1 MSESLLAETEAA
13 MRRLGE
19 PRIRDPRIE
28 GEMVA
33 KFLETLVDNGVQAD
47 MLKDLAIAY
56 ILRL

>member
-19 PRIRDPRIE
+19 PRVRDPKLE

-33 KFLETLVDNGVQAD
+33 EFLKTLVDEGVQAD
-47 MLKDLAIAY
+47 MLKDLVIAY

>member
-19 PRIRDPRIE
+19 PKVRDPKLE

-33 KFLETLVDNGVQAD
+33 EFIKTLVNEGVQAD
-47 MLKDLAIAY
+47 MIKDLATAY